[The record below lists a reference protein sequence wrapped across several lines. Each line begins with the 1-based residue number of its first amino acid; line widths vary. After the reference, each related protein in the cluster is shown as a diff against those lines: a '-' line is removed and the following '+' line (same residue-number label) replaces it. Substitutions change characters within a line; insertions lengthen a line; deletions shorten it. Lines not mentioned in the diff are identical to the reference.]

1 MAQGDP
7 VHSRQWIPFRTR
19 RSSTRGTPRGLFGS
33 RGAMIDQSKSITSY
47 RGALMLSR
55 SAGESAVRSE
65 VGKGVRS
72 EGQVG

>member
-1 MAQGDP
+1 M
-7 VHSRQWIPFRTR
+7 
-19 RSSTRGTPRGLFGS
+19 FGS